1 VSAGNGA
8 AAPAIECHD
17 ISVVIDGHTLLDHV
31 SIDVPGGEWL
41 TILGPNGS
49 GKTTLLRVIV
59 GLQEAAGMVTVAGTP
74 LPGLRH
80 RDRGHLVALVPQT
93 PLVPAGM
100 RVIDYVLLGRAPYIP
115 LLGQESRHDVEVARE
130 ALAELDLTSLAGR
143 VIDTLSGGERQRVFF
158 ARALAQ
164 ATPVLL
170 LDEPTTALDIG
181 HQQDVL
187 ELVDQLRRTR
197 DLTVV
202 STMHDVT
209 LAGQYAD
216 RLVLLQDGRVV
227 DDGPPAAVI
236 TAENLARHF
245 GARVQVIDGP
255 DGKIVIPLRG
265 ARTGALEDLVP

>member
-1 VSAGNGA
+1 MSKAF
-8 AAPAIECHD
+8 AIECRD
-17 ISVVIDGHTLLDHV
+17 VRVVIDGHVLLDDV
-31 SIDVPGGEWL
+31 SVSVAPGEWL

-49 GKTTLLRVIV
+49 GKTTLLRVV
-59 GLQEAAGMVTVAGTP
+59 AGLQAACGTVTVAGRAVR
-74 LPGLRH
+74 GLRH
-80 RDRGHLVALVPQT
+80 RERGHLVALVAQT

-100 RVIDYVLLGRAPYIP
+100 RVIDYVLLGRAPYVP
-115 LLGQESRHDVEVARE
+115 LLGQESRRDVDLAHE
-130 ALAELDLTSLAGR
+130 ALAELDLAALAGR

-187 ELVDQLRRTR
+187 DLVDHLRRTR

-216 RLVLLQDGRVV
+216 RLVLLRDGRVV
-227 DDGPPAAVI
+227 DHGAPGAVI
-236 TAENLARHF
+236 TAGNLARHF
-245 GARVQVIDGP
+245 GARVQVLDGP

-265 ARTGALEDLVP
+265 ARTGALEV